1 MVVETMPKQ
10 DRYKALQALVN
21 HLDAIPNQS
30 MEVKQ
35 GILDTLSHCV
45 AATADGSLGGFFVIL
60 FMQSHNPHIFVGP
73 SVLDVFKILVK
84 QLTVSIESEQG
95 SVEHNQNVQ
104 DSLKFQDSLTKT
116 MGEFAGV
123 LPDYQKPDIMT
134 LINSYMPTLEELSAV
149 EVVSG
154 SDTGAGV
161 AQIGEPGN
169 REHPLSDGYNILPK
183 IL

>member
-1 MVVETMPKQ
+1 M
-10 DRYKALQALVN
+10 
-21 HLDAIPNQS
+21 
-30 MEVKQ
+30 
-35 GILDTLSHCV
+35 
-45 AATADGSLGGFFVIL
+45 
-60 FMQSHNPHIFVGP
+60 
-73 SVLDVFKILVK
+73 K

-95 SVEHNQNVQ
+95 PVEQNQNIQ

-134 LINSYMPTLEELSAV
+134 LINSYMPNVEEVSAV

-154 SDTGAGV
+154 FDTGAGV

-169 REHPLSDGYNILPK
+169 REHPLSDG
-183 IL
+183 